1 MVKGLRPKRR
11 ASYFRIYKGRIKK
24 FVELLIKH
32 QILIKMEKQSYI
44 YTIKN
49 YVRLNW
55 FKLTLLGL
63 LVFVFLRKD
72 LSFQFHL
79 NNPTPMEELLPSEA
93 EQAPKEKVEKK
104 TEILTQHKKAIPEK
118 AKSQTYLS
126 SVELPF
132 FGSSTP
138 APKAATEIPQ
148 VDRATQQNYI
158 KRFGHVAVSESKKY
172 GIPASIILANGI
184 LHSVY
189 GQRNLTLHGNN
200 HFGIPCA
207 GEWAGER
214 ANYGNVCYRHYENA
228 WASFRDHSLYLTSG
242 NFAELRQL
250 SAGNYRA
257 WAQGLERLAYSD
269 IYSDLATRLIELIE
283 TEELEGFDMR

>member
-1 MVKGLRPKRR
+1 
-11 ASYFRIYKGRIKK
+11 
-24 FVELLIKH
+24 
-32 QILIKMEKQSYI
+32 MEKQSYL
-44 YTIKN
+44 YSIKN

-79 NNPTPMEELLPSEA
+79 NNPSPMEELLPSEA
-93 EQAPKEKVEKK
+93 DQAPQRREERKE
-104 TEILTQHKKAIPEK
+104 EILTQHKKTLPAAPTT
-118 AKSQTYLS
+118 QTYLS

-132 FGSSTP
+132 FSTRTP
-138 APKAATEIPQ
+138 TIKAAAELPQ
-148 VDRATQQNYI
+148 IDKATQQNYI

-189 GQRNLTLHGNN
+189 GQRNLTLQGNN
-200 HFGIPCA
+200 HFGISCA

-214 ANYGNVCYRHYENA
+214 ANYSDVCYRHYENA

-242 NFAELRQL
+242 TFAPLRQL
-250 SAGNYRA
+250 SAGDYRA
-257 WAQGLERLAYSD
+257 WAQGLEKLGYSD
-269 IYSDLATRLIELIE
+269 MYSDLASRLIDLIE